1 LHFGGRVDPS
11 AALDWRD
18 SMRFSVRHQTLYRYS
33 APVRLAEHVLRLNP
47 RPDAG
52 RLLTRTLSIEPAPI
66 EREETLDPFGNLVIR
81 VAFDGLSDRF
91 LIDSRFEIE
100 VAGPAAPKIAPP
112 PPLPWPVDADGPN
125 AAYYASGEIDG
136 AVRAFAAG
144 IASACGGD
152 ALAFL
157 DRLNQTLFVR
167 IRHDIRAE
175 GPARPAA
182 ATLALGHGACR
193 DVTNLFLAACR
204 SLGAPARFVSGY
216 QAKADTPDGR
226 RHLHA
231 WPEAFAPG
239 LGWRAYDPTHGVKVT
254 DGHVGLCAAPEQA
267 ATMPVEGGFY
277 GGAATSTLDYQIA
290 IETDA
295 E

>member
-1 LHFGGRVDPS
+1 
-11 AALDWRD
+11 
-18 SMRFSVRHQTLYRYS
+18 MRFSVHHQTLYRYS

-47 RPDAG
+47 RPEAG
-52 RLLTRTLSIEPAPI
+52 RMVTRTLSIDPTPI
-66 EREETLDPFGNLVIR
+66 EREDTLDPFGNLVTR
-81 VAFDGLSDRF
+81 VAFDGLSTRF
-91 LIDSRFEIE
+91 AIDSRFALE
-100 VAGPAAPKIAPP
+100 VAGQAAPKIATL
-112 PPLPWPVDADGPN
+112 PPLPWPIDTDGPN
-125 AAYYASGEIDG
+125 AVYCACGDIEDT
-136 AVRAFAAG
+136 VRAFAG
-144 IASACGGD
+144 ENASECGGD

-157 DRLNQTLFVR
+157 DRLNETLFVR

-175 GPARPAA
+175 GAARPAA

-193 DVTNLFLAACR
+193 DVTDLFLAACR

-239 LGWRAYDPTHGVKVT
+239 LGWLAYDPTHGVKVT
-254 DGHVGLCAAPEQA
+254 DGHVGLCAAPGQA
-267 ATMPVEGGFY
+267 ATMAVEGGFY
-277 GGAATSTLDYQIA
+277 GGAVTSTLDYQVE

-295 E
+295 T

>member
-1 LHFGGRVDPS
+1 
-11 AALDWRD
+11 
-18 SMRFSVRHQTLYRYS
+18 MRFSVHHQTLYRYS
-33 APVRLAEHVLRLNP
+33 APIRLAEHVLRFNP

-52 RLLTRTLSIEPAPI
+52 RLLTRTLTIDPTPV
-66 EREETLDPFGNLVIR
+66 EREDALDPFGNLVTH
-81 VAFDGLSDRF
+81 VAFDGVSNRF
-91 LIDSRFEIE
+91 AVDSRFTLE
-100 VAGPAAPKIAPP
+100 VASPSTPKIAAL
-112 PPLPWPVDADGPN
+112 PPLPWPIDADGPN
-125 AAYYASGEIDG
+125 AVYLARGGIDDT
-136 AVRAFAAG
+136 VRAFAAG
-144 IASACGGD
+144 IASECGGA

-175 GPARPAA
+175 GVARPAA

-193 DVTNLFLAACR
+193 DVTDLFLAACR

-231 WPEAFAPG
+231 WPEAFVPG
-239 LGWRAYDPTHGVKVT
+239 LGWLDYDPTHGVEVT
-254 DGHVGLCAAPEQA
+254 DGHVSLCAAPGQA

-277 GGAATSTLDYQIA
+277 GGAVTSTLDYQVE

-295 E
+295 A

>member
-1 LHFGGRVDPS
+1 
-11 AALDWRD
+11 
-18 SMRFSVRHQTLYRYS
+18 MRFSVRHQTLYRYS
-33 APVRLAEHVLRLNP
+33 APVRLAEHVLRFNP
-47 RPDAG
+47 RPEAG
-52 RLLTRTLSIEPAPI
+52 RLLTRALSIDPTPI
-66 EREETLDPFGNLVIR
+66 EREDRLDPFGNLVTR
-81 VAFDGLSDRF
+81 VAFDRLSAR
-91 LIDSRFEIE
+91 LAIDSRFGLEL
-100 VAGPAAPKIAPP
+100 ANLAAPKVAAL
-112 PPLPWPVDADGPN
+112 PPLPWPIEPNGPN
-125 AAYYASGEIDG
+125 AVYCASGDIDDT
-136 AVRAFAAG
+136 VRAFAVG
-144 IASACGGD
+144 IASECGGD

-157 DRLNQTLFVR
+157 ERLNEALFIR

-175 GPARPAA
+175 GDARPAA

-193 DVTNLFLAACR
+193 DVTDLFLAACR

-239 LGWRAYDPTHGVKVT
+239 LGWLAYDPTHGVKVT
-254 DGHVGLCAAPEQA
+254 DGHVGLCAAPGQA

-277 GGAATSTLDYQIA
+277 GGNVTSTLDYKVE

-295 E
+295 A

>member
-1 LHFGGRVDPS
+1 
-11 AALDWRD
+11 
-18 SMRFSVRHQTLYRYS
+18 MRFSVRHQTLYRYS
-33 APVRLAEHVLRLNP
+33 APVRLAEHVLRFNP
-47 RPDAG
+47 RPQAG
-52 RLLTRTLSIEPAPI
+52 RLLTRALSIDPTPI
-66 EREETLDPFGNLVIR
+66 EREDALDPFGNLVTR
-81 VAFDGLSDRF
+81 VAFDGPSARLA
-91 LIDSRFEIE
+91 IDSRFELE
-100 VAGPAAPKIAPP
+100 VANLAASKVTAL
-112 PPLPWPVDADGPN
+112 PPLPWPIDANGPN
-125 AAYYASGEIDG
+125 AIYCASDDIDDT
-136 AVRAFAAG
+136 VRAFAAG
-144 IASACGGD
+144 IASECGGD

-157 DRLNQTLFVR
+157 DRLNEALFVR

-175 GPARPAA
+175 GDARPAA

-193 DVTNLFLAACR
+193 DVTDLFLAACR

-239 LGWRAYDPTHGVKVT
+239 LGWLAYDPTHGVKVT
-254 DGHVGLCAAPEQA
+254 DGHVGLCAAPGQA

-277 GGAATSTLDYQIA
+277 GGNVTSTLDYQVE

-295 E
+295 A

>member
-1 LHFGGRVDPS
+1 
-11 AALDWRD
+11 
-18 SMRFSVRHQTLYRYS
+18 M
-33 APVRLAEHVLRLNP
+33 
-47 RPDAG
+47 
-52 RLLTRTLSIEPAPI
+52 
-66 EREETLDPFGNLVIR
+66 
-81 VAFDGLSDRF
+81 
-91 LIDSRFEIE
+91 
-100 VAGPAAPKIAPP
+100 
-112 PPLPWPVDADGPN
+112 
-125 AAYYASGEIDG
+125 
-136 AVRAFAAG
+136 RAFAAE
-144 IASACGGD
+144 IASECAGD

-157 DRLNQTLFVR
+157 DRLNQILFAR

-175 GPARPAA
+175 GAARPAA

-239 LGWRAYDPTHGVKVT
+239 LGWLAYDPTHGVKVT
-254 DGHVGLCAAPEQA
+254 DGHVSLCAAPDQA

-277 GGAATSTLDYQIA
+277 GGAVTSTLDYRVE

-295 E
+295 A

>member
-1 LHFGGRVDPS
+1 LPFGERVDRT
-11 AALDWRD
+11 ATLKGRG
-18 SMRFSVRHQTLYRYS
+18 SMRNSVRHQTRYRYT
-33 APVRLAEHVLRLNP
+33 APVRLAEHVVRFNP

-52 RLLTRTLSIEPAPI
+52 RLLTRTLSIEPTPI
-66 EREETLDPFGNLVIR
+66 EREETLDPFGNLVTR

-91 LIDSRFEIE
+91 VIDSRFALE
-100 VAGPAAPKIAPP
+100 VSDAAAPKIAAPWR
-112 PPLPWPVDADGPN
+112 LPWPIEAAGPN
-125 AAYYASGEIDG
+125 AAYRGAGEID
-136 AVRAFAAG
+136 ATVRDFAAEL
-144 IASACGGD
+144 ASASGGD
-152 ALAFL
+152 PLAFL
-157 DRLNQTLFVR
+157 DRLNEALFVR
-167 IRHDIRAE
+167 IRHDIRDDGA
-175 GPARPAA
+175 ARPAE

-204 SLGAPARFVSGY
+204 SLGAPARLVSGY
-216 QAKADTPDGR
+216 QARAETPDGR

-231 WPEAFAPG
+231 WPEAFVPG
-239 LGWRAYDPTHGVKVT
+239 LGWRAYDPTHGVRVT

-290 IETDA
+290 IEADA

>member
-66 EREETLDPFGNLVIR
+66 EREETLDPFGNLVTR
-81 VAFDGLSDRF
+81 VVFDGLSDRF
-91 LIDSRFEIE
+91 LIDSRFALE
-100 VAGPAAPKIAPP
+100 VSDAAAPRNAA
-112 PPLPWPVDADGPN
+112 PWPIEAAGPN
-125 AAYYASGEIDG
+125 AAYRGAGEID
-136 AVRAFAAG
+136 ATVRDFAAEL
-144 IASACGGD
+144 ASASGGD

-157 DRLNQTLFVR
+157 DRLNETLFVR
-167 IRHDIRAE
+167 IRHDIRDDGA
-175 GPARPAA
+175 ARPAE

-193 DVTNLFLAACR
+193 DVTNLFLAAYR
-204 SLGAPARFVSGY
+204 SLGAPARFVSGC
-216 QAKADTPDGR
+216 QARAETPDDR

-231 WPEAFAPG
+231 WPEAFVPG
-239 LGWRAYDPTHGVKVT
+239 LGWRAYDPTHGVRVT

-277 GGAATSTLDYQIA
+277 GGVVTSTLEYQIA